1 MQLPKKSEIIA
12 VKRNEVFTTS
22 LIVAEVFEKSHKHV
36 LEKIENL
43 PKDEFHKASFRLVK
57 YKDKKGEYRPMYKIT
72 DKGFSLLGM
81 SFTGSKAYHFK
92 VAFINAFE
100 SAMEKLRNQNTTPLP
115 IHIHSHNHFLLSLK
129 VYEIE
134 GQERYKLSEVLE
146 KLRYKNKSISHHE
159 FVRYSSEISKLD
171 DSYYVSANYI
181 LKLYGNSI
189 AREFR
194 VVIDRKLRTRIIVPK
209 RVKQPTNSNQLT
221 LNF

>member
-43 PKDEFHKASFRLVK
+43 PKDEFHKSNFRLTYFV
-57 YKDKKGEYRPMYKIT
+57 DKWNRKQPMYKIT

-115 IHIHSHNHFLLSLK
+115 IHIH
-129 VYEIE
+129 
-134 GQERYKLSEVLE
+134 
-146 KLRYKNKSISHHE
+146 
-159 FVRYSSEISKLD
+159 
-171 DSYYVSANYI
+171 
-181 LKLYGNSI
+181 
-189 AREFR
+189 
-194 VVIDRKLRTRIIVPK
+194 
-209 RVKQPTNSNQLT
+209 
-221 LNF
+221 